1 MKVEYIFL
9 DPGTIPDA
17 DLSSHCVGLL
27 ALTSEMALGSWR
39 MCVLIDKILT
49 YCNTSLEHKIVP
61 LKKKSELL

>member
-27 ALTSEMALGSWR
+27 ALTSEM
-39 MCVLIDKILT
+39 
-49 YCNTSLEHKIVP
+49 HKRHWAVG
-61 LKKKSELL
+61 ECAF